1 MSRATLLLALA
12 ALATGPLFPAPA
24 GADAAVSSVPH
35 PAGVPVPTV
44 WTEPPVAV
52 RAAAAAL
59 RDACVAWSRR
69 IPLPPASTDLSAP
82 RRGEPAEAVACDAAL
97 DPFGHKIEPMVL
109 GALFAAAVAG
119 AALGTYATAAA
130 LLRLLRGGVRR
141 TATAARELRPRRRQG
156 WQE

>member
-1 MSRATLLLALA
+1 MFRPTLLLALA
-12 ALATGPLFPAPA
+12 TLATGPMLPAPA
-24 GADAAVSSVPH
+24 RADAPVPSAPH
-35 PAGVPVPTV
+35 PAGVPEPTV
-44 WTEPPVAV
+44 WTEPPEAV

-59 RDACVAWSRR
+59 RDACAAWPRQV
-69 IPLPPASTDLSAP
+69 PLPPASTDPSAP

-109 GALFAAAVAG
+109 GALFAATVAG

-141 TATAARELRPRRRQG
+141 TASAARGLRPRHRQG

>member
-1 MSRATLLLALA
+1 MFRPTLLLALA
-12 ALATGPLFPAPA
+12 ALATGPLLLTLARADTPAPP
-24 GADAAVSSVPH
+24 VPH
-35 PAGVPVPTV
+35 PAGVPVPTL
-44 WTEPPVAV
+44 WTEPPEAV

-59 RDACVAWSRR
+59 RDACAAWPRQ
-69 IPLPPASTDLSAP
+69 IPLPPASTDPSAL

-141 TATAARELRPRRRQG
+141 TATATQELRPRRQG